1 MIYKL
6 FILMF
11 IVFEFQKLF
20 QSKYFYKLFNL
31 YYNYYPNIK
40 LRYSNNSKHVLV
52 NEFLKI
58 NVINLT
64 FMIVC
69 FIGMFSVNYFFFWLI
84 VLIYIISKYVF
95 LLKSKYVK
103 KLWLHINIILNITLL
118 CISLINILFYN
129 QDSIEFVK
137 NLFYF

>member
-1 MIYKL
+1 
-6 FILMF
+6 MF